1 MAQFMFPVSERASGS
16 VPVTETTPITQEP
29 EPLLERAR
37 SGRSLHSL
45 RSGLSDSDQSD
56 QDHHHGL
63 QSDDSDSD
71 PDDDEEIM
79 ELENLPMPEDMYG
92 FAITSLIRDSRMIAS
107 AKGSSCL
114 RQSRLL
120 TSQIF
125 ILACIFTQAFLLMQ
139 TKLLVTSMHV
149 HEIRDLYDTFES
161 TMYGEEGTGSFME
174 SHMTKTVNGK
184 HRGIAQ
190 YFHPENFDK
199 LGQEEKASICTI
211 SLSRPYFFSIIL
223 LIWSLTCLGEVKAA
237 IDMAVA
243 ILGTPTVPTMK
254 SSLVG
259 KPKYSG
265 QTSARLVKKLPSHL
279 QARVD
284 DLSENDRL
292 VVGLTQTIK
301 AYSITCILV
310 PRILITLF
318 LLWLGCRWLLATSGF
333 EDVLLNAVALEF
345 ILVLKDLLYN
355 TVLPERNKREVQTTN
370 LIPPGGKTKQ
380 KASCSRFFGSFVLL
394 LIAIVWA
401 YLYTFHLQAVIPG
414 YMWDVRAV
422 CHAYIEA
429 MTA

>member
-211 SLSRPYFFSIIL
+211 SLSRPYFFMIIL
-223 LIWSLTCLGEVKAA
+223 TIWSLTCLGEAKACCDQA
-237 IDMAVA
+237 WSIFCTPAVSN
-243 ILGTPTVPTMK
+243 M
-254 SSLVG
+254 
-259 KPKYSG
+259 KYSLLG
-265 QTSARLVKKLPSHL
+265 LPTYAGPAALKLKDRLPQAL
-279 QARVD
+279 QERVEN
-284 DLSENDRL
+284 LSPNERL
-292 VVGLTQTIK
+292 VVGMTKVVKTYVL
-301 AYSITCILV
+301 ACIML
-310 PRILITLF
+310 PRLLITLF

-333 EDVLLNAVALEF
+333 ENVLLNAVALEF
-345 ILVLKDLLYN
+345 VLVLKDLLYN
-355 TVLPERNKREVQTTN
+355 TVLPERNKREVQNTSM
-370 LIPPGGKTKQ
+370 LPFGGDVKE
-380 KASCSRFFGSFVLL
+380 KASCSKYFGSFALFGLAV
-394 LIAIVWA
+394 IWV
-401 YLYTFHLQAVIPG
+401 YLYTFYLQQVIPG
-414 YMWDVRAV
+414 YNWDVRGV
-422 CHAYIEA
+422 CRKYVEK